1 MNMIF
6 SVVFTV
12 VIWIVNVFIIKRN
25 IETSRRIA
33 RLQQMMDEWD
43 EWDRRQGK

>member
-6 SVVFTV
+6 SVVLTAV
-12 VIWIVNVFIIKRN
+12 MWIVNAFIIKRN
-25 IETSRRIA
+25 IETRRRIA
-33 RLQQMMDEWD
+33 RLQKMMDEWD